1 MGKAVKKIA
10 KIAAP
15 IALGFAGAGALGY
28 GPLSSAFGMGGYSPG
43 GFFGSV
49 STAASKFGGVGKVLQ
64 AGGLAMNVASNI
76 QSQKYAGRQADAMR
90 EQTAQQN
97 KAEEARNRYNQ
108 LLQKRSR
115 LQSIRAARIQQ
126 GQIGAATAGTGLG
139 ATGTSSF
146 TGSMGAIGSQTSA
159 NLGNINVAQDV
170 GNQISG
176 YNIAA
181 ANAGSMANTMGARAG
196 RMESMATLGGTLFER
211 SDDISSIFKKY
222 TG

>member
-10 KIAAP
+10 KIAVP
-15 IALGFAGAGALGY
+15 VALGFAGAGALGY
-28 GPLSSAFGMGGYSPG
+28 GPMKYAFGMGGYSPG

-49 STAASKFGGVGKVLQ
+49 STAISKFGGVGNALQ
-64 AGGLAMNVASNI
+64 AGGLAMNIASNI
-76 QSQKYAGRQADAMR
+76 QSQKYAGKQSSFAR
-90 EQTAQQN
+90 EQVAQQN

-181 ANAGSMANTMGARAG
+181 ANAGSQANTMGARSGMFSNYA
-196 RMESMATLGGTLFER
+196 SLGGTLLTEGKG
-211 SDDISSIFKKY
+211 IANIFGKE
-222 TG
+222 

>member
-10 KIAAP
+10 KIALPVA
-15 IALGFAGAGALGY
+15 AVATGFGLAGY
-28 GPLSSAFGMGGYSPG
+28 GPLAGLKGGAFGTFLGSE
-43 GFFGSV
+43 GFK
-49 STAASKFGGVGKVLQ
+49 TAMQV
-64 AGGLAMNVASNI
+64 GGLGMNVASNI

-90 EQTAQQN
+90 EQTNQQN

-126 GQIGAATAGTGLG
+126 GQIGAATAGTGIG

>member
-10 KIAAP
+10 KIAVP
-15 IALGFAGAGALGY
+15 VALGFAGAGALGY
-28 GPLSSAFGMGGYSPG
+28 GPMKYAFGMGGYSSG
-43 GFFGSV
+43 GLLSSV
-49 STAASKFGGVGKVLQ
+49 GGVGNVLK

-90 EQTAQQN
+90 EQTNQQN

-126 GQIGAATAGTGLG
+126 GQIGAATAGTGIG

-211 SDDISSIFKKY
+211 SDDISSIFKKASI
-222 TG
+222 G

>member
-1 MGKAVKKIA
+1 MLLEWVDIH
-10 KIAAP
+10 
-15 IALGFAGAGALGY
+15 
-28 GPLSSAFGMGGYSPG
+28 PG
-43 GFFGSV
+43 GLLSV
-49 STAASKFGGVGKVLQ
+49 SSVGGVGNVLK

-181 ANAGSMANTMGARAG
+181 ANAGSMANTMGARSGMFSNYA
-196 RMESMATLGGTLFER
+196 SLGGTLLTEGKG
-211 SDDISSIFKKY
+211 IANIFGKA
-222 TG
+222 